1 MIGTQIGNYRIVEKL
16 GEGGMGVVYKG
27 VDVFLDRPVAIKV
40 LSSELARNPE
50 LVERFKAEAKAQA
63 NLNHTNLATLF
74 AFLVQDGNAVMVM
87 EYVDGETFGQMIQRR
102 GPIPSQDSVPLF
114 KQALLGIGAAH
125 RMGIIHRDIKPSN
138 LMLRR
143 DGIVKVMDFGIA
155 KLMGTRGMT
164 RTGTQMGTVAYMSPE
179 QIQNRGVDIRSD
191 IYSLGV
197 TLYEMLSGHIPFE
210 SDSDFQI
217 MHDHVATPPPLP
229 TRYYPYIP
237 KGIEN
242 VVLRALEKSADA
254 RFQTVEE
261 FGAALEHPDSVPPP
275 SWAGMPTPP
284 PQARMT
290 VLEGAVPNLPYA
302 GPTAPGAVS
311 TSAPTGPLVPGTGQH
326 GTVLATPLPGAPTG
340 QWPAGAGQPVEPQP
354 APKPSF
360 LAANRPLV
368 GAVAGIVVLLVAFG
382 VYKALQS
389 PPPKPL
395 PPPSQS
401 SNAVLP
407 SGPASAQ
414 PGQEIQVASG
424 GGTTGQ
430 GETSPASAPENP
442 PRAPAPENPAAGPA
456 RAPTKKPA
464 AATQMPA
471 PAPTQQDQ
479 QQAAVQQMLQ
489 NAAAAYQAARLIE
502 PIDTNVIHYT
512 RLVRQVDPNNA
523 TAAQL
528 EQRVF
533 NLEYQIIR
541 NLASQ
546 GNNREASR
554 QLTIMMQYFPNNQ
567 SLLQLQDSMQQAAN
581 PAPPPQ
587 PQVQTPVRPPVA
599 PPATPT
605 PSNVNFVT
613 PAYHRHRLGNN
624 IGSCEGFLTITPSGG
639 VNYTC
644 RVAHDQMGCHNLND
658 NLSAF
663 KKVNVFAEGTF
674 AVLHLEKGRLA
685 KWDFYAPQN
694 VYNAMSAAVNAAQGA
709 R

>member
-40 LSSELARNPE
+40 LGPDLARNPE

-87 EYVDGETFGQMIQRR
+87 EYVDGETFDQMIQRR
-102 GPIPSQDSVPLF
+102 GPIPSQEAIPLF
-114 KQALLGIGAAH
+114 KQALLGISVAH
-125 RMGIIHRDIKPSN
+125 RAGIIHRDIKPSN

-155 KLMGTRGMT
+155 KLLGTRGLT

-191 IYSLGV
+191 IYALGV

-217 MHDHVATPPPLP
+217 MHDHVASPPPLP

-242 VVLRALEKSADA
+242 VVLRSLEKSPEA

-275 SWAGMPTPP
+275 SWVGMPAPP

-290 VLEGAVPNLPYA
+290 VLEGTAPNLPYA
-302 GPTAPGAVS
+302 GPTASGAV
-311 TSAPTGPLVPGTGQH
+311 TTGAPTGPLVPGTGQH
-326 GTVLATPLPGAPTG
+326 GTILATPLPGTPTG
-340 QWPAGAGQPVEPQP
+340 QWPAVEGQPVEPQP

-360 LAANRPLV
+360 LANRPLV
-368 GAVAGIVVLLVAFG
+368 GAIAGVVILLVAFG
-382 VYKALQS
+382 VYRTLQT
-389 PPPKPL
+389 PPPKP
-395 PPPSQS
+395 PPPPPQN
-401 SNAVLP
+401 SNVTLP
-407 SGPASAQ
+407 SGPTTPQS
-414 PGQEIQVASG
+414 GQEIQVASG
-424 GGTTGQ
+424 GGIIEQGDTT
-430 GETSPASAPENP
+430 P
-442 PRAPAPENPAAGPA
+442 APAPAKPEPAPA
-456 RAPTKKPA
+456 KKPA
-464 AATQMPA
+464 AAPETPGRA
-471 PAPTQQDQ
+471 PAQQSQ

-489 NAAAAYQAARLIE
+489 NAGAAFEAGRLIE
-502 PIDTNVIHYT
+502 PVDNNAIHYA

-523 TAAQL
+523 TAARL

-533 NLEYQIIR
+533 NLEYQIVR
-541 NLASQ
+541 NLATQ
-546 GNNREASR
+546 GESREASR
-554 QLTIMMQYFPNNQ
+554 QLTILMQYFPNNQ
-567 SLLQLQDSMQQAAN
+567 SLLQLQDSIQQAAN
-581 PAPPPQ
+581 VTPP
-587 PQVQTPVRPPVA
+587 PQVQTPVQPSVVP
-599 PPATPT
+599 TPT
-605 PSNVNFVT
+605 NVNFVT
-613 PAYHRHRLGNN
+613 AAYHRHKFGRE
-624 IGSCEGFLTITPSGG
+624 IGYCEGYLTISPNGG
-639 VNYTC
+639 VNYSC
-644 RVAHDQMGCHNLND
+644 RVAHDQTGCHNLND
-658 NLSAF
+658 QLSDF
-663 KKVNVFAEGTF
+663 KKVNVFTEGTY
-674 AVLHLEKGRLA
+674 AVLHLEKGRLV

-694 VYNAMSAAVNAAQGA
+694 VYNALNAAVNAAQGA
-709 R
+709 H

>member
-40 LSSELARNPE
+40 LGPDLARNPE

-102 GPIPSQDSVPLF
+102 GPIPSQEAVPLF

-191 IYSLGV
+191 IYALGV
-197 TLYEMLSGHIPFE
+197 TLFEMLSGHIPFE

-229 TRYYPYIP
+229 TRFYPYIP

-242 VVLRALEKSADA
+242 VVLRALEKSPDN

-261 FGAALEHPDSVPPP
+261 FGAALEHPDSLPPP
-275 SWAGMPTPP
+275 SWAGMPAPP

-290 VLEGAVPNLPYA
+290 VLEGTMPNLPYA
-302 GPTAPGAVS
+302 GPTPPGAVS

-326 GTVLATPLPGAPTG
+326 GTILATPSPGTPTG
-340 QWPAGAGQPVEPQP
+340 QWPAGSGQPVEAQP

-360 LAANRPLV
+360 LAGNRPLV
-368 GAVAGIVVLLVAFG
+368 GAIAGVVILLVAFG
-382 VYKALQS
+382 VYKALKS
-389 PPPKPL
+389 PPPKPPA
-395 PPPSQS
+395 PPAQN
-401 SNAVLP
+401 SNVALP
-407 SGPASAQ
+407 SGPTTPQ
-414 PGQEIQVASG
+414 LGQEIQVASG
-424 GGTTGQ
+424 GGTIEQEGT
-430 GETSPASAPENP
+430 TSAPAQANP
-442 PRAPAPENPAAGPA
+442 EAAPAK
-456 RAPTKKPA
+456 APSKKPA
-464 AATQMPA
+464 ASPETPGKA
-471 PAPTQQDQ
+471 PAQQNPK
-479 QQAAVQQMLQ
+479 QAAVQQMLQ
-489 NAAAAYQAARLIE
+489 NAGAAFEAARLIE
-502 PIDTNVIHYT
+502 PADNNVIHYT

-533 NLEYQIIR
+533 NLEYQIVR
-541 NLASQ
+541 NLATQ
-546 GNNREASR
+546 GNSREASR
-554 QLTIMMQYFPNNQ
+554 QLTLLMQYFPNNQ
-567 SLLQLQDSMQQAAN
+567 SLVQLQDSIQQAAN
-581 PAPPPQ
+581 VTAP
-587 PQVQTPVRPPVA
+587 PQVQTPVA
-599 PPATPT
+599 PPARPT
-605 PSNVNFVT
+605 PISGNFVT
-613 PAYHRHRLGNN
+613 PAYHRHKFGNQ
-624 IGSCEGFLTITPSGG
+624 ISYCEGSLTITPTGG

-644 RVAHDQMGCHNLND
+644 QVAHDRTGCHNLND
-658 NLSAF
+658 QLGDF
-663 KKVNVFAEGTF
+663 KKVSVFTEGTF

-694 VYNAMSAAVNAAQGA
+694 IYNALNAAVNAAQGA
-709 R
+709 H